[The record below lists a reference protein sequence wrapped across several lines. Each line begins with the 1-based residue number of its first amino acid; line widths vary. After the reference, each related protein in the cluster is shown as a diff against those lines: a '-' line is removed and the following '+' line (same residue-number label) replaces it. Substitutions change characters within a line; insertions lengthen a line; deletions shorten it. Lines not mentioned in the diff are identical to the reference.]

1 MKNLY
6 KNVRSKLLKVYEE
19 PPTGHALSRMN
30 NLSGFITGMIRKG
43 SSHLPDMGYG
53 LPKNINADS
62 KTTAAKRF
70 VANKWTDVKTQYL
83 PYLEAF
89 LNGFIIYALMFKGE
103 IILTIDGSQMGKHNA
118 ALMVSLVWRKR
129 GIPLCW
135 LVKSGSKGH
144 FKEEHHVEILK
155 QALLILLPLLPP
167 DTPVIVLGDGEFDG
181 IDLQKLCRQYGCKY
195 ALRTAC
201 NTVLYKDKERFQG
214 KSLSVAEDHNCLFI
228 EQVEFTDKRYKYV
241 NFVCWHDYKRHQD
254 PIFLVSNMCCPK
266 KIIEYYDQRYS
277 IECLFKDIKSTS
289 FNVHKTRLKK
299 PEEVN
304 NLLIVAALAFIL
316 LTSLAHMYDNIEYRK
331 KVQRVRPDRKV
342 LSFFSFAYKLLDYFL
357 DNDVGFTFSFQFS
370 KFSKNSP

>member
-6 KNVRSKLLKVYEE
+6 KNVRSELLKVNEQ
-19 PPTGHALSRMN
+19 PPTGHSLKRMN

-43 SSHLPDMGYG
+43 SSHLPDIGYG
-53 LPKNINADS
+53 LPQNIDANS

-70 VANKWTDVKTQYL
+70 VTNKWTDIQTQYL
-83 PYLEAF
+83 PYLQAF
-89 LNGFIIYALMFKGE
+89 LKGFIVCILLVKGE
-103 IILTIDGSQMGKHNA
+103 VILTIDGSQMGKHNA

-129 GIPLCW
+129 GIPICW

-144 FKEEHHVEILK
+144 FKEAHHVEVLK

-167 DTPVIVLGDGEFDG
+167 DMPVTVLGDGEFDG
-181 IDLQKLCRQYGCKY
+181 IDLQKLCREYGCKY

-201 NTVLYKDKERFQG
+201 NTVFYKDEERFQG
-214 KSLSVAEDHNCLFI
+214 KSVAVTEDHDCLFI

-241 NFVCWHDYKRHQD
+241 NFVCWHDYKKHPD
-254 PIFLVSNMCCPK
+254 PIFIVSNMCCPRA
-266 KIIEYYDQRYS
+266 IIEYYDQRYS

-289 FNVHKTRLKK
+289 FNIHKTRLKK
-299 PEEVN
+299 PEQIN

-316 LTSLAHMYDNIEYRK
+316 LTSLVHIYDTKEYRK

-342 LSFFSFAYKLLDYFL
+342 LSFFCFAYKLIDHFI
-357 DNDVGFTFSFQFS
+357 DHDIGFTFSMQFS
-370 KFSKNSP
+370 KFSKNSS